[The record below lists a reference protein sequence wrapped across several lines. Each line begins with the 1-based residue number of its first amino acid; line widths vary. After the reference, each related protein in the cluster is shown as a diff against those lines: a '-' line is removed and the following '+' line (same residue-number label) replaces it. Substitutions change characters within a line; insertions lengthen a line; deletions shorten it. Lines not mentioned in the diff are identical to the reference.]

1 MVETAE
7 KLLRRVES
15 TAHGSA
21 RLAAL
26 GSSWEEIS
34 LHGLLTSFTRSS
46 QKVPEEM
53 GSAASKL
60 RSGGTPRVWR
70 RLFRCWVTA

>member
-1 MVETAE
+1 MAE
-7 KLLRRVES
+7 SDGGDRREASAVES

-46 QKVPEEM
+46 QEVPEET
-53 GSAASKL
+53 GTAASKL
-60 RSGGTPRVWR
+60 RSGEPRGSGDACSDVG
-70 RLFRCWVTA
+70 